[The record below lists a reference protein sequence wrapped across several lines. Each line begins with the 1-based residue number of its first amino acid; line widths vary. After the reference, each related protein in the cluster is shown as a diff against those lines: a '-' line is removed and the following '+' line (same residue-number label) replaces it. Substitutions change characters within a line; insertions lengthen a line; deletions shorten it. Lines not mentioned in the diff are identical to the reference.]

1 MISTDEKNALISSWV
16 KNYYG
21 DLYRW
26 AKFKISDPHLAED
39 LVQEVFLVAA
49 DSIEKFRNQSTPKT
63 WLFRILNNKLVDQ
76 YRIKTSSK
84 IQPMDEAQLFEVTDS
99 IFDSNSNWSSTSQSK
114 IWNTS
119 VELDLET
126 ELEQNLTTCMY
137 GLPDLWKKV
146 VFEKYYENQNTD
158 KICATNDLTKVNYW
172 QIMHRMKLFLK
183 DCIEKMVKKNH

>member
-1 MISTDEKNALISSWV
+1 MSQIESKNELLNSWV
-16 KNYYG
+16 QNYYG

-26 AKFKISDPHLAED
+26 AKFKISDSHLAED

-49 DSIEKFRNQSTPKT
+49 DNIEKFRNQSTPKT
-63 WLFRILNNKLVDQ
+63 WLFKILNNKLVDQ
-76 YRIKTSSK
+76 YRLKTSSK
-84 IQPMDEAQLFEVTDS
+84 IQSMDEAQLYEATDS
-99 IFDSNSNWSSTSQSK
+99 LFDSNSNWSSTTQTK

-119 VELDLET
+119 FELDLDK

-146 VFEKYYENQNTD
+146 VYEKYYENQDTD
-158 KICATNDLTKVNYW
+158 KICDTNDLTKVNYW